1 MSASA
6 TPRVYCT
13 YFDSGYLSRGLALIS
28 SLRSHGDNSDV
39 YVLALDNETEKFLT
53 NHAPENVFVINIG
66 ELERAEPSLLPL
78 KVQRSRMEYYFT
90 CTPPL
95 IRYVMNQLAT
105 PGSVAI
111 YLDADL
117 YFYKD
122 PQLVISAMGKGSI
135 GIIEHRYPDS
145 VAKKL
150 AKYGRFNVGWVGF
163 KDDKPGRNVLDWY
176 ASKTLEWCSD
186 KPEDGKYAD
195 QGYLDWFPEFE
206 GVTILESAGF
216 NLAPWNTKRHK
227 LSLPLKERKIEG
239 NSASLLQVD
248 GEPLVFFH
256 FHGLRAVGNWFVSSQ
271 IIYKSQMTQLLR
283 DEVYQPYVNKLS
295 SIDLAIAQYLSG
307 ASIKK
312 RGNGL
317 SGALSRLRKNLV
329 NFVSIA
335 TGNAIKPKD

>member
-1 MSASA
+1 MPAKA

-28 SLRSHGDNSDV
+28 SLRSHGDNSEV

-90 CTPPL
+90 CTPLL

-117 YFYKD
+117 YFYND
-122 PQLVISAMGKGSI
+122 PQLVISAMGKDSV
-135 GIIEHRYPDS
+135 GIIEHRYPDA

-163 KDDKPGRNVLDWY
+163 RDDNPGRNVLDWY

-186 KPEDGKYAD
+186 KPENGKYAD

-206 GVTILESAGF
+206 GVAILESAGF

-227 LSLPLKERKIEG
+227 LRLTQQLE
-239 NSASLLQVD
+239 VD
-248 GEPLVFFH
+248 GEPFVFFH
-256 FHGLRAVGNWFVSSQ
+256 FHGLRAVGHWFVSSQ
-271 IIYKSQMTQLLR
+271 IIYKSQMSQLLR
-283 DEVYQPYVNKLS
+283 DEIYQPYVNHMS
-295 SIDLAIAQYLSG
+295 AIDDAIAQYLP
-307 ASIKK
+307 ARTIKK
-312 RGNGL
+312 RGNGM
-317 SGALSRLRKNLV
+317 SGALSRFRKNLV

-335 TGNAIKPKD
+335 TGNAIKAKD

>member
-1 MSASA
+1 
-6 TPRVYCT
+6 
-13 YFDSGYLSRGLALIS
+13 
-28 SLRSHGDNSDV
+28 
-39 YVLALDNETEKFLT
+39 
-53 NHAPENVFVINIG
+53 
-66 ELERAEPSLLPL
+66 
-78 KVQRSRMEYYFT
+78 
-90 CTPPL
+90 
-95 IRYVMNQLAT
+95 MNKLAT
-105 PGSVAI
+105 PGAVAI

-117 YFYKD
+117 YFFND
-122 PQLVISAMGKGSI
+122 PQLVISAMGNGSV

-163 KDDKPGRNVLDWY
+163 RDDRPGREVLDWY
-176 ASKTLEWCSD
+176 ASQTLEWCSD
-186 KPEDGKYAD
+186 KPQDGKYAD

-206 GVTILESAGF
+206 GVTILKSAGF

-227 LSLPLKERKIEG
+227 LSLPLQERKFKG
-239 NSASLLQVD
+239 GFVSLLHVD

-256 FHGLRAVGNWFVSSQ
+256 FHGLRAIGNWFVSSQ
-271 IIYKSQMTQLLR
+271 IIYKSQMSQLLR
-283 DEVYQPYVNKLS
+283 DAVYQPYVNKLR

-317 SGALSRLRKNLV
+317 SGTISRLRKNLV
-329 NFVSIA
+329 NVASIA